1 MVAYIWFIN
10 IANYEDWYP
19 VEDIIYSSPLKALCA
34 GFKYGKDSKYYK
46 GYSLTQIG
54 VEKIIPWLDNKGKI
68 EGWEILDVVKH
79 AEPWYLDEEED

>member
-1 MVAYIWFIN
+1 MVAYVWFIN

-34 GFKYGKDSKYYK
+34 GFKYE
-46 GYSLTQIG
+46 GYSLAQIG
-54 VEKIIPWLDNKGKI
+54 VERIIPWFDSEGKI

-79 AEPWYLDEEED
+79 AEPWFLDEEEE